1 MNQVLL
7 RHSLCDN
14 PELME
19 RITLY
24 ATGLGDTK
32 KDCTV
37 VSPTAN
43 AGNGN
48 VICDADVQAG
58 MEELHRKEPAY
69 SYAVRGD
76 DLKQHEQRLPSC
88 HQIFY
93 NSLQTRPALCSKQS
107 LAPDPFMLPQ
117 TPAM

>member
-69 SYAVRGD
+69 SYAVRGVTPEAAWTRAPFMPPD
-76 DLKQHEQRLPSC
+76 
-88 HQIFY
+88 
-93 NSLQTRPALCSKQS
+93 SLQ
-107 LAPDPFMLPQ
+107 LAANSSCLM
-117 TPAM
+117 